1 MKIIKGIIGAAQ
13 GLFEFSAFYMF
24 LLLFAEFLDRMGQE

>member
-1 MKIIKGIIGAAQ
+1 MKTVKGIIGAAQ
-13 GLFEFSAFYMF
+13 GLFEFGAFYVF